1 MQWFTGVDTNGLLDR
16 CSRCGERAAFHRFVA
31 ASYVQ
36 CSECAEATD
45 FYATA
50 NEAMIVWNKQQR
62 AAQAGKEAT
71 K

>member
-1 MQWFTGVDTNGLLDR
+1 MKRFTGVDTTGLLDR
-16 CSRCGERAAFHRFVA
+16 CSRCGERAAFHRFST

-50 NEAMIVWNKQQR
+50 NEAMIEWNKQQR
-62 AAQAGKEAT
+62 AAKAGKDG
-71 K
+71 KP